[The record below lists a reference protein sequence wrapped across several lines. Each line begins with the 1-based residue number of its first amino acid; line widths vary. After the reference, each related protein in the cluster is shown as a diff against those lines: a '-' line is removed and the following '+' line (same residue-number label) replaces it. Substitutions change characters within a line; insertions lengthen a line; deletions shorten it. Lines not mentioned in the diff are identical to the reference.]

1 MDLQLSNEARAVA
14 LAVET
19 SYFIFP
25 NGLILNFIIVILFQY
40 FKILFPFYLLL
51 NRFKFIIKDRYCS
64 FIIII
69 IMFLWIQ

>member
-1 MDLQLSNEARAVA
+1 MDLQLSNEARVVA

-19 SYFIFP
+19 SYFVFP

-40 FKILFPFYLLL
+40 FKILFPFNLLL
-51 NRFKFIIKDRYCS
+51 NRFKFIIKDKYCS
-64 FIIII
+64 FKI

>member
-1 MDLQLSNEARAVA
+1 MDLQLSNEARVVA

-19 SYFIFP
+19 SYFVFS

-40 FKILFPFYLLL
+40 FKILFPFNLLL
-51 NRFKFIIKDRYCS
+51 NRFKFIIKDKYCS
-64 FIIII
+64 FII